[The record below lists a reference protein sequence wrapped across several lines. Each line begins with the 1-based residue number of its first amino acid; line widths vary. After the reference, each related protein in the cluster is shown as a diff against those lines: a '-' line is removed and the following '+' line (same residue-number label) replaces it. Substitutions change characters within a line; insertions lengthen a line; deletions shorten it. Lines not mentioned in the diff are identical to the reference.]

1 MGKIAVELEQ
11 TLARRAASGAPGRTA
26 GRLVARGDGWS
37 VEDVI
42 CTFGPT
48 DRPFE
53 EQHSAESIGVVIA
66 GTFEYRSAL
75 GRDLLT
81 PGSLLLGHTGQCFE
95 CGHEHAAGDRC
106 VAFRYAP
113 DYFERLAADA
123 GAPRGERTFR
133 SSRLPPVRELSPLV
147 ARASTGVVAP
157 MAGSWEEL
165 AIRVAHTAIGLAG
178 GLPHDRARA
187 PAGAVTRVT
196 RSVRSIERDPGA
208 RWTLDRLAADARLSP
223 FHYLR
228 TFQQLTG
235 VTPHQFILRARLRE
249 AATRLTREKT
259 KVIDIAFAA
268 GFGDISNFNRSFR
281 AEFGVAPAAYRRQV
295 GKGDPAWNQPHCR
308 RSPPGKAST

>member
-1 MGKIAVELEQ
+1 MSRCLASGCRAHGALVGLGFARGCELGSGLPMFVHVTEQ
-11 TLARRAASGAPGRTA
+11 VGFASWEKLRLTSIRRWPGGRRAEPRVGPPADSWRGATGGPPGRA
-26 GRLVARGDGWS
+26 
-37 VEDVI
+37 
-42 CTFGPT
+42 
-48 DRPFE
+48 FE
-53 EQHSAESIGVVIA
+53 ERHAEVSIGVVVA
-66 GTFEYRSAL
+66 GSFRYRSPL
-75 GRDLLT
+75 GRDLMT
-81 PGSLLLGHTGQCFE
+81 PGSFLLGNSGQCFE

-228 TFQQLTG
+228 TFQHLTG

-249 AATRLTREKT
+249 A
-259 KVIDIAFAA
+259 
-268 GFGDISNFNRSFR
+268 G
-281 AEFGVAPAAYRRQV
+281 
-295 GKGDPAWNQPHCR
+295 
-308 RSPPGKAST
+308 